1 MSQHSLPTTATT
13 DLDSVKN
20 QFKIWRETRNKR
32 NEKIPDELILA
43 AGTLIG
49 SYSFNEISSSLRL
62 NQKDFKNRL
71 QKLNYNIESPDHF
84 EQMEFVEL
92 PRLAQQ
98 HSIHD
103 CTIEMEKYMNSKMT
117 IHFTSASSND
127 ILNIVKSFWE
137 N

>member
-1 MSQHSLPTTATT
+1 MSQHNLPTTATT

-20 QFKIWRETRNKR
+20 HFKIWHETLKKW
-32 NEKIPDELILA
+32 NEKIPDELILS
-43 AGTLIG
+43 AGSLIG

-62 NQKDFKNRL
+62 NQTDFKKRL
-71 QKLNYNIESPDHF
+71 QKLNYTIESPRHL
-84 EQMEFVEL
+84 EQLEFVEL
-92 PRLAQQ
+92 PPLTRQ

-103 CTIEMEKYMNSKMT
+103 CTIEIEKYKKAKMT

-127 ILNIVKSFWE
+127 ILNIVQSFWE